1 MSDSVLILDFDGVI
15 CDSVEESFV
24 SSWIAYFD
32 LYLERKPV
40 YMPVSLR
47 KDFARMRPLVRGGA
61 DFMLI
66 QEILEKG
73 GFVSRQE
80 EFDAIARA
88 AGEKKLALFHEL
100 FYKAR
105 AELLAKDRGA
115 WLAMNRIYPHVA
127 SAFALLPAAAPV
139 YILSTKKPDFIAE
152 ILSANHISMPLERIL
167 YSGSERK
174 MDIVTSIRAESAK
187 SEAVFIDDQID
198 HLAQPETAGPGAS
211 PTRIRVYLATWGY
224 VQEDWLRE
232 PLRVPT
238 ITPQGFLSLIRRE
251 YS

>member
-1 MSDSVLILDFDGVI
+1 MKDGVLILDFDGVI
-15 CDSVEESFV
+15 CDSIEESFV
-24 SSWIAYFD
+24 SSWIAYFN

-47 KDFARMRPLVRGGA
+47 KDFARMRPLVRGGE

-66 QEILEKG
+66 QEILEQG
-73 GFVSRQE
+73 AFVSQQA
-80 EFDAIARA
+80 EFDAISRS
-88 AGEKKLALFHEL
+88 AGKEKLKVFHDL

-105 AELLAKDRGA
+105 AELLAKDRDS
-115 WLAMNRIYPHVA
+115 WLSMNRIYPHVA
-127 SAFALLPAAAPV
+127 SAFALLRPGTRV

-152 ILSANHISMPLERIL
+152 ILSAKGISMPLERIL

-174 MDIVTSIRAESAK
+174 MDIVLRIKEECAGR
-187 SEAVFIDDQID
+187 EAVFIDDQID
-198 HLAQPETAGPGAS
+198 HLAQPEAS
-211 PTRIRVYLATWGY
+211 RGSGGGIRVYLATWGY
-224 VQEDWLRE
+224 VREDWLKE

-238 ITPQGFLSLIRRE
+238 ITPREFLSLVQRE